1 MAEGVWKVV
10 YPKVFGRSRQL
21 SLNKFFD
28 PSTPSMRKG
37 RDGENGME
45 WEKNGKQV
53 GLSRATLESQVKV
66 FLLVLLKSKYTDAT
80 VQLDQKHNFLE
91 RIVPCP
97 ELSRPD
103 QTCPGLTCH
112 DLT

>member
-1 MAEGVWKVV
+1 MEQAGVELFHAQGIR
-10 YPKVFGRSRQL
+10 YSRFKDTL
-21 SLNKFFD
+21 LD
-28 PSTPSMRKG
+28 T
-37 RDGENGME
+37 
-45 WEKNGKQV
+45 GKIQV

-80 VQLDQKHNFLE
+80 VQLDHEHNFLE

-97 ELSRPD
+97 ELTRPE
-103 QTCPGLTCH
+103 LTCA